1 MLPTTDED
9 SEAVAEV
16 KDGMKIHVLA
26 DVALCLFTRGG
37 RSGVDLRI
45 LSSRLKVRDEG
56 VDLRMRLLRL
66 KASDAV

>member
-1 MLPTTDED
+1 MQTSDED

-37 RSGVDLRI
+37 DEGVDLRI
-45 LSSRLKVRDEG
+45 LSLMLKVRDEG

-66 KASDAV
+66 KASDAM